1 MHDMVIQEAIGLVN
15 SRPASAY
22 TDVRRL
28 QHAAEAGLQR
38 RRSACHAVHEEVAV
52 CQQALGHLTTL
63 SLCPSPTES
72 ECWSLPL
79 PEAGIDALPSVNG
92 RWGSC

>member
-1 MHDMVIQEAIGLVN
+1 M
-15 SRPASAY
+15 
-22 TDVRRL
+22 
-28 QHAAEAGLQR
+28 
-38 RRSACHAVHEEVAV
+38 HEEVAV

-72 ECWSLPL
+72 ECWCLPL